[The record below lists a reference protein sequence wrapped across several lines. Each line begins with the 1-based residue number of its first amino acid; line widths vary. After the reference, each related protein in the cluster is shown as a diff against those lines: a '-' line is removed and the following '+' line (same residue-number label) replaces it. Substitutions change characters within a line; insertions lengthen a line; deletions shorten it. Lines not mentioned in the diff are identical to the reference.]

1 MNWDAGAVV
10 RVAFIAGRED
20 RAHPAIRLS
29 TLNSDAATNKCE
41 DGNFMQTAS
50 PLQTWCAHEILY
62 SFQWTRSLHEIAM
75 KDDPRLY
82 LLQHRN

>member
-20 RAHPAIRLS
+20 RAHPGIRLS
-29 TLNSDAATNKCE
+29 TLNSDAATNKGE

-50 PLQTWCAHEILY
+50 PLETV
-62 SFQWTRSLHEIAM
+62 
-75 KDDPRLY
+75 
-82 LLQHRN
+82 

>member
-1 MNWDAGAVV
+1 MEHTVIRLVSAYQFFSGVHQFMNWDAGAVV

-29 TLNSDAATNKCE
+29 TLNSDAATNKGE

-50 PLQTWCAHEILY
+50 PLETV
-62 SFQWTRSLHEIAM
+62 
-75 KDDPRLY
+75 
-82 LLQHRN
+82 

>member
-29 TLNSDAATNKCE
+29 TLNSDAATNKGEDHPSWQFHANCE
-41 DGNFMQTAS
+41 SIGNCIVSHVHTKFPMDSQFA
-50 PLQTWCAHEILY
+50 
-62 SFQWTRSLHEIAM
+62 
-75 KDDPRLY
+75 
-82 LLQHRN
+82 